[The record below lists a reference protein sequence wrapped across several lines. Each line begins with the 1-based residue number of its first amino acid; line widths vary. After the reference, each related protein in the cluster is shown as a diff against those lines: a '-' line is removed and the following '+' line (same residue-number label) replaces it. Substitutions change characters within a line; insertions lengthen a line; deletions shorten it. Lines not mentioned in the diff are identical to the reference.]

1 MKALYLLACA
11 GLVGLVGCAADAESV
26 EPAPGPLA
34 IAPGNPVPTPT
45 HGTVLG
51 PAGGARVSAAA
62 LASGPSFVG
71 ALVGGRPA
79 AFVCRPDAFC
89 DDFEGAALGAR
100 WTAAT
105 SLAGGKI
112 EPGTESASAGRG
124 SLRLTTRDQGS
135 TAYLA
140 EAGPDINAA
149 WSGVVSF
156 ALRVDELPA
165 TSLGGPE
172 LSVVTKDGP
181 ITLRVS
187 LEPQGLV
194 LHQLAPASC
203 DRARCA
209 PSATVVAPA
218 QANHWYRVT
227 VSLEVVP
234 HQAAPYGYVHA
245 AVDGG
250 DAYAHALTVPMFDG
264 PTTLR
269 AGITEGDTRA
279 AAAELDDVTL
289 LVH

>member
-26 EPAPGPLA
+26 EPAAPGPLA

-45 HGTVLG
+45 HATGIG
-51 PAGGARVSAAA
+51 PAGGARVSAAG
-62 LASGPSFVG
+62 LANGPSFVG
-71 ALVGGRPA
+71 ALAGGRPA

-89 DDFEGAALGAR
+89 DDFEGAALGSR
-100 WTAAT
+100 WAAKA
-105 SLAGGKI
+105 LAGGKI
-112 EPGTESASAGRG
+112 EPGKESASAGRG
-124 SLRLTTRDQGS
+124 SVRLTTSDQGS
-135 TAYLA
+135 SAYLVA
-140 EAGPDINAA
+140 SGKDISAS
-149 WSGVVSF
+149 WSGVVGF

-172 LSVVTKDGP
+172 LSVATKDGP

-187 LEPQGLV
+187 LEPAGLV

-203 DRARCA
+203 DRSRCR
-209 PSATVVAPA
+209 PSATVLAPA
-218 QANHWYRVT
+218 QANHWYHVT
-227 VSLEVVP
+227 VSLEVIP
-234 HQAAPYGYVHA
+234 QEAAPYGYVHA

-250 DAYAHALTVPMFDG
+250 DAYARPLTVPMFDG

-289 LVH
+289 LVR